1 MFVAGHTGGRDDRR
15 DLEVD
20 LLDGRRR
27 RVLLFL
33 FGRKA
38 REDHRDGLVF
48 VPRTGDVKVQRDLR
62 HRHVRLRRAREV
74 SHRLAYNSAIVVAEG
89 RNADIRK
96 AKAEQA
102 AEEAIYAEK
111 LAEALKDS
119 AKAAWQTKL
128 AQLNAGQSLSSTV
141 REEMRLAR

>member
-1 MFVAGHTGGRDDRR
+1 MSEYDSNPPDRPGGGTVNARRRAAGMAPPDLLTPHAVQEFILAKSKELDDAAAEYIKRIAEYPEADRR
-15 DLEVD
+15 
-20 LLDGRRR
+20 
-27 RVLLFL
+27 
-33 FGRKA
+33 K
-38 REDHRDGLVF
+38 
-48 VPRTGDVKVQRDLR
+48 
-62 HRHVRLRRAREV
+62 
-74 SHRLAYNSAIVVAEG
+74 RLAYNSAIVVAEG

>member
-1 MFVAGHTGGRDDRR
+1 MSEYDSNPPGRPGRGPDVNDARRNAGMPPLPNDLLTPHAVQEFMLQKSQELDEAATEYIKRIAEYPEADRR
-15 DLEVD
+15 
-20 LLDGRRR
+20 
-27 RVLLFL
+27 
-33 FGRKA
+33 K
-38 REDHRDGLVF
+38 
-48 VPRTGDVKVQRDLR
+48 
-62 HRHVRLRRAREV
+62 
-74 SHRLAYNSAIVVAEG
+74 RLAYNSAIVVAEG

>member
-1 MFVAGHTGGRDDRR
+1 MSEYDSNPPGRPGRGPEIQHDTNVSHPPSDLLTPHAVQEFMLAKSKELDEAAAEYIKRIAEYPEADRR
-15 DLEVD
+15 
-20 LLDGRRR
+20 
-27 RVLLFL
+27 
-33 FGRKA
+33 K
-38 REDHRDGLVF
+38 
-48 VPRTGDVKVQRDLR
+48 
-62 HRHVRLRRAREV
+62 
-74 SHRLAYNSAIVVAEG
+74 RLAYNSAIVVAEG